1 MMEGVGAAAAASFG
15 CSGLACV
22 APLWILLGIVLSGD
36 LESDSGKEGDCS
48 SAGFSCLAWNSV
60 SSPFVGCH
68 PCMYTRTQSRQP
80 QDALSRVSHQAH

>member
-1 MMEGVGAAAAASFG
+1 MMEGDGVGAAAASWG

-48 SAGFSCLAWNSV
+48 SVGFSCLA
-60 SSPFVGCH
+60 
-68 PCMYTRTQSRQP
+68 
-80 QDALSRVSHQAH
+80 